1 MNTELDFSN
10 AEALDVS
17 NADATTDA
25 TTQATVKAKPKLD
38 FKKLQNI
45 ADTVKKASIKVAPI
59 LEGVKNNFAKNAGKK
74 EEPKKEEPKK
84 EELKKEELKKEEK
97 KKDIPNS
104 EGTIEEIQ
112 KRVKNKQCNLEC
124 IQSLKTITDTQR
136 QTLIDKYLPK

>member
-17 NADATTDA
+17 NADATT
-25 TTQATVKAKPKLD
+25 QATVKTKPKLD

-84 EELKKEELKKEEK
+84 EEPKKEEATEATNETAKTTETKDNKKFLGMPKAIGITVVVVGGLALIVGGYFAYK
-97 KKDIPNS
+97 KFSK
-104 EGTIEEIQ
+104 
-112 KRVKNKQCNLEC
+112 K
-124 IQSLKTITDTQR
+124 
-136 QTLIDKYLPK
+136 

>member
-17 NADATTDA
+17 NADA

-84 EELKKEELKKEEK
+84 EEATEATNETAKTTETKDNKKFLGMPKAIGITVVVVGGLALIVGGYFAYKKFSK
-97 KKDIPNS
+97 K
-104 EGTIEEIQ
+104 
-112 KRVKNKQCNLEC
+112 
-124 IQSLKTITDTQR
+124 
-136 QTLIDKYLPK
+136 

>member
-17 NADATTDA
+17 NADA

-74 EEPKKEEPKK
+74 EEPKKEEPKN
-84 EELKKEELKKEEK
+84 EEATEATNETAKTTETKDNKKFLGMPKAIGITVVVVGGLALIVGGYFAYKKFSK
-97 KKDIPNS
+97 K
-104 EGTIEEIQ
+104 
-112 KRVKNKQCNLEC
+112 
-124 IQSLKTITDTQR
+124 
-136 QTLIDKYLPK
+136 

>member
-17 NADATTDA
+17 NADATT
-25 TTQATVKAKPKLD
+25 QATVKTKPKLD

-74 EEPKKEEPKK
+74 EEPKKEEATEATNETAKTTETKDNKKFLGMPKAIGITVVVVGG
-84 EELKKEELKKEEK
+84 LALIVGGYFAYKKFSKK
-97 KKDIPNS
+97 
-104 EGTIEEIQ
+104 
-112 KRVKNKQCNLEC
+112 
-124 IQSLKTITDTQR
+124 
-136 QTLIDKYLPK
+136 

>member
-17 NADATTDA
+17 NADATT
-25 TTQATVKAKPKLD
+25 QATVKTKPKLD

-84 EELKKEELKKEEK
+84 EEATEATNETAKTTETKDNKKFLGMPKAIGITVVVVGGLALIVGGYFAYKKFSK
-97 KKDIPNS
+97 K
-104 EGTIEEIQ
+104 
-112 KRVKNKQCNLEC
+112 
-124 IQSLKTITDTQR
+124 
-136 QTLIDKYLPK
+136 

>member
-17 NADATTDA
+17 NADATT
-25 TTQATVKAKPKLD
+25 QATVKTKPKLD

-74 EEPKKEEPKK
+74 EEPKKEEPKN
-84 EELKKEELKKEEK
+84 EEATEATNETAKTTETKDNKKFLGMPKAIGITVVVVGGLALIVGGYFAYKKFSK
-97 KKDIPNS
+97 K
-104 EGTIEEIQ
+104 
-112 KRVKNKQCNLEC
+112 
-124 IQSLKTITDTQR
+124 
-136 QTLIDKYLPK
+136 

>member
-1 MNTELDFSN
+1 MNTALDFSN

-17 NADATTDA
+17 NADATT
-25 TTQATVKAKPKLD
+25 QATVKTKPKLD

-84 EELKKEELKKEEK
+84 EEATEATNETAKTTETKDNKKFLGMPKAIGITVVVVGGLALIVGGYFAYKKFSK
-97 KKDIPNS
+97 K
-104 EGTIEEIQ
+104 
-112 KRVKNKQCNLEC
+112 
-124 IQSLKTITDTQR
+124 
-136 QTLIDKYLPK
+136 